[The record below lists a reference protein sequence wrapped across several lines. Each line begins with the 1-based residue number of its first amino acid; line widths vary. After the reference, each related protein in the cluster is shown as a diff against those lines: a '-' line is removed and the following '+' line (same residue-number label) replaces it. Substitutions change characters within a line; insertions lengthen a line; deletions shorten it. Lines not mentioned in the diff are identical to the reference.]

1 MKTPLVCALMALSL
15 TFLCPQVSRAEN
27 EQDRR
32 LAFQA
37 AREAMQAKRWEEA
50 HRIFVGLWSNQHT
63 YDVALHM
70 GQVEYHLKR
79 FREAA
84 NHLAYGLML
93 LPPREKPE
101 IAERSKALLGL
112 CKAEVGTLE
121 LRVKNKQAE
130 VLVDGLVV
138 AEAPLVTDVY
148 VDPGRHQ
155 FEVRLSGHTSERW
168 AATFAKGE
176 IQQRI
181 VLLKPNAP
189 DTTSASPTPT
199 AAVGSTSQVNLPP
212 MDERTSSGSWAPVI
226 VGGAVTLVGLGAGL
240 GFAIVRGGITDDA
253 RKLRSEIGEGNCR
266 TANDKTTLSLCDQ
279 LQNKNSNYDSYG
291 SLEAASFALG
301 GIALVAT
308 TTYFLLSRPDR
319 ARVQSGTSRSTIQMD
334 GGIGRDSVG
343 LRLTAH
349 F

>member
-1 MKTPLVCALMALSL
+1 
-15 TFLCPQVSRAEN
+15 
-27 EQDRR
+27 
-32 LAFQA
+32 
-37 AREAMQAKRWEEA
+37 MQAKRWDVA

-84 NHLAYGLML
+84 THLAYGLML

-101 IAERSKALLGL
+101 IAERSRALLDL
-112 CKAEVGTLE
+112 CKAEIGTLE

-138 AEAPLVTDVY
+138 AEAPLVTDTY
-148 VDPGRHQ
+148 VDPGRHR
-155 FEVRLSGHTSERW
+155 FEVRLPGHTAERW
-168 AATFAKGE
+168 TATFAKGE
-176 IQQRI
+176 NQQRI
-181 VLLKPNAP
+181 VLLKPTKPAP
-189 DTTSASPTPT
+189 EQSAGTPPAAVDFANFTLPPREETSA
-199 AAVGSTSQVNLPP
+199 N
-212 MDERTSSGSWAPVI
+212 GSWSPVV
-226 VGGAVTLVGLGAGL
+226 VGGAVTLLGLGAGL
-240 GFAIVRGGITDDA
+240 GFALVRGDITDDA
-253 RKLRSEIGEGNCR
+253 RKLRREIGEGNCR

-308 TTYFLLSRPDR
+308 TTYFLLARPDR
-319 ARVQSGTSRSTIQMD
+319 SRSQNNATSSTIRMD
-334 GGIGRDSVG
+334 GGMGKNSVG
-343 LRLTAH
+343 LRLTAD

>member
-1 MKTPLVCALMALSL
+1 
-15 TFLCPQVSRAEN
+15 
-27 EQDRR
+27 
-32 LAFQA
+32 
-37 AREAMQAKRWEEA
+37 MQAKRWDVA

-79 FREAA
+79 YREAA
-84 NHLAYGLML
+84 THLAYGMML

-101 IAERSKALLGL
+101 IAERSRALLGL
-112 CKAEVGTLE
+112 CKAEIGTLE

-138 AEAPLVTDVY
+138 AEAPLVTDIY

-155 FEVRLSGHTSERW
+155 FEVRLAGYEAERW
-168 AATFAKGE
+168 STTFAKGE
-176 IQQRI
+176 TQQRI
-181 VLLKPNAP
+181 VLLKPTANGATLPGPTTTVDARNPNVTSPPPEAP
-189 DTTSASPTPT
+189 
-199 AAVGSTSQVNLPP
+199 
-212 MDERTSSGSWAPVI
+212 TSSGSWAPVV

-308 TTYFLLSRPDR
+308 TTYFLLTRPDR
-319 ARVQSGTSRSTIQMD
+319 AHGQPAASRSTIQMD
-334 GGIGRDSVG
+334 GGFGRDSVG
-343 LRLTAH
+343 LRLTTH